1 MDAKKKER
9 IDQMICEQLCV
20 DVDDVKPQANF
31 NEDLGADSLDMVDLA
46 MQFEEEYDIEIND
59 EDTEAIKTVQDLYD
73 YLEKRTA

>member
-20 DVDDVKPQANF
+20 DADDVKPQANF